1 MKLFNEK
8 KECCG
13 CAACANICPKSAI
26 SMVRDNEGFEFPHI
40 DSDKCVDCDLCLKVC
55 PIKVSIEKTKNENR
69 KKHIGIIN
77 LQYTSNYGAVIAAS
91 VLEDMVRNIVDDSY
105 IVNTVDYA
113 PKKTFSS
120 RKERIKDEIEIAGG
134 LRLWL
139 NVRMSKHLPD
149 PDSKVRMQKF
159 DIFRDTFLNLSP
171 RYTDAKDINKNV
183 NYSAFITG
191 SDIVWGPKR
200 TKTFR
205 NEGYYLKF
213 ADKGEK
219 RIAFA
224 PSLDHVVNKKLKKI
238 ESFYKENLKNLD
250 CISVRE
256 KSNIDFIQNLTDKK
270 VHHCY
275 DPAFLVDA
283 DYYDDMIS
291 TAKVVP
297 DDQKFIYVYIL
308 EYNQDIVDYANKIA
322 KEKNLKICYYSA
334 NHKNYNAKSEDCTT
348 DGPAEFLYRLK
359 NAEYVLTNSFHCIV
373 FSLLFKKKF
382 LSFIRSS
389 VSIKS
394 TDLLSEFG
402 LNNRIATKDSNI
414 DNDIDF
420 ALVDKKLQE
429 IKESSMNYLK
439 EALKDIKQEKV

>member
-26 SMVRDNEGFEFPHI
+26 TMNRDNEGFEFPFI
-40 DSDKCVDCDLCLKVC
+40 DKDKCIDCSLCAKVC
-55 PIKVSIEKTKNENR
+55 PIKTSIEKQEIENR

-77 LQYTSNYGAVIAAS
+77 LQYTYNYGASIAAA
-91 VLEDMVRNIVDDSY
+91 VLEDVVKNIVGESY
-105 IVNTVDYA
+105 IVNTIDYA

-120 RKERIKDEIEIAGG
+120 NKDRIKDEIEIAGG
-134 LRLWL
+134 IRLWL
-139 NVRMSKHLPD
+139 NTKISKHLP
-149 PDSKVRMQKF
+149 PPNGKIRRQNF
-159 DIFRDTFLNLSP
+159 DVFKDTFLNLTP
-171 RYTDAKDINKNV
+171 RYTSAADINKNV

-205 NEGYYLKF
+205 SEGYYLKF
-213 ADKGEK
+213 ANKGEK
-219 RIAFA
+219 RIAYA
-224 PSLDHVVNKKLKKI
+224 PSLDHIVNKKLKRLKP
-238 ESFYKENLKNLD
+238 FYKENLKNID

-256 KSNIDFIQNLTDKK
+256 KSNIDFIQNMTDKK
-270 VHHCY
+270 VYHCY

-291 TAKVVP
+291 TAKVKQ
-297 DDQKFIYVYIL
+297 DEQKFIYVYIL

-334 NHKNYNAKSEDCTT
+334 NHKNYTAQSEDCST

-394 TDLLSEFG
+394 TDLLNEFG
-402 LNNRIATKDSNI
+402 LKNRIATKDSNI

-420 ALVDKKLQE
+420 SFTDKKLKQ
-429 IKESSMNYLK
+429 IKDSSINYLK
-439 EALKDIKQEKV
+439 DALKDIK

>member
-13 CAACANICPKSAI
+13 CAACANICPKTAI
-26 SMVRDNEGFEFPHI
+26 TMERDNEGFEFSHI
-40 DSDKCVDCDLCLKVC
+40 DSDKCIDCGLCLKVC
-55 PIKVSIEKTKNENR
+55 PIKASIEKKENENR

-77 LQYTSNYGAVIAAS
+77 LIYTNNYGAVIAAS
-91 VLEDMVRNIVDDSY
+91 VLEDVVRSIVDSSY
-105 IVNTVDYA
+105 VVNTVDYA
-113 PKKTFSS
+113 PRKTFPT
-120 RKERIKDEIEIAGG
+120 RKEQRKDAIEIAGG

-139 NVRMSKHLPD
+139 NEKISKHLPK
-149 PDSKVRMQKF
+149 PYAKKRKQNF
-159 DIFRDTFLNLSP
+159 DIFKDTFLKLTP
-171 RYTDAKDINKNV
+171 RYTDASEINKDV

-200 TKTFR
+200 TRNFR
-205 NEGYYLKF
+205 SEGYYLKF

-224 PSLDHVVNKKLKKI
+224 PSLDHVVNKELKKLAPY
-238 ESFYKENLKNLD
+238 YKENLKNID

-256 KSNIDFIQNLTDKK
+256 KSNVDFIQSLTDKK
-270 VHHCY
+270 VYQCY

-291 TAKVVP
+291 IAQVKP
-297 DDQKFIYVYIL
+297 DEQKFIYVYIL
-308 EYNQDIVDYANKIA
+308 EYNQDIVDYANKLA
-322 KEKNLKICYYSA
+322 KEKNLKVCYYSA
-334 NHKNYNAKSEDCTT
+334 NHKDYTVESEDCAT

-394 TDLLSEFG
+394 TDLLSDFSLE
-402 LNNRIATKDSNI
+402 NRIATKDSNI
-414 DNDIDF
+414 DDEIDF
-420 ALVDKKLQE
+420 ALVDEKLKQ

-439 EALKDIKQEKV
+439 DVLKDIK